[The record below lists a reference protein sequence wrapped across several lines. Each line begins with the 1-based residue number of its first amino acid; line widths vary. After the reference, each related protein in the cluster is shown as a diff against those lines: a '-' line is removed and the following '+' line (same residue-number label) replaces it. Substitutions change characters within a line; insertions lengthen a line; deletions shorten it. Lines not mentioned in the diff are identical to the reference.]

1 MGSLAMAGVYFALML
16 TCLWVALKSQQDSA
30 SKECQRRS
38 NDCQTR
44 ILPDS
49 AKAR

>member
-1 MGSLAMAGVYFALML
+1 MAALYLSLMVM
-16 TCLWVALKSQQDSA
+16 CLFFGLKDQQDYA

-44 ILPDS
+44 EL
-49 AKAR
+49 ATRLK

>member
-1 MGSLAMAGVYFALML
+1 MGSVVMAALYL
-16 TCLWVALKSQQDSA
+16 TLMVMCLWFGLRGQQDIS

-44 ILPDS
+44 ELGT
-49 AKAR
+49 RVR